1 MRMTILSGSTAF
13 YATKRLMQAGRR
25 LGHTMQTINPLD
37 CDLMIEE
44 GAATIYHKR
53 NKLTRPDII
62 LPRLGSTATEYAVA
76 VTQQFELMGV
86 PTVNTSAAAARA
98 GNKLRAHQFLAK
110 HHIPTPKTI
119 LARRPDHIE
128 RDLTLLG
135 GPPVILKLLQG
146 TQGVGVMIADSR
158 QGIESIL
165 ETFWGLGHII
175 LMQQYIKESG
185 GTDVRVLVVGGQV
198 IGAMRRKAQ
207 TGQFRANIH
216 RGGVGEII
224 SLTQEEEEIA
234 LLATE
239 VMGLD
244 IAGVDLIMSNDGP
257 LVVEVNSSP
266 GFKGFEDAQMAAGM
280 APNIGELFIQYSERK
295 ARKFMPRKKKAAR
308 PSTDLRPPTDP
319 EADLI
324 APVSP
329 DTPIPM
335 QVVTDDHGVPLD

>member
-53 NKLTRPDII
+53 NKITRPDII

-86 PTVNTSAAAARA
+86 PTVNTSGAAARA

-128 RDLTLLG
+128 RDLALLN

-146 TQGVGVMIADSR
+146 TQGVGVMIAETR

-165 ETFWGLGHII
+165 ETFWGLGQII

-185 GTDVRVLVVGGQV
+185 GTDIRVLVVGGQV
-198 IGAMRRKAQ
+198 LGAMQRKAQ
-207 TGQFRANIH
+207 AGQFRANIH
-216 RGGVGEII
+216 RGGIGEII
-224 SLTQEEEEIA
+224 PLGKEEEELA
-234 LLATE
+234 LHACE

-257 LVVEVNSSP
+257 MVVEVNSSP
-266 GFKGFEDAQMAAGM
+266 GFKGFEDAQLAAGIT
-280 APNIGELFIQYSERK
+280 PNIAELFIQYAERK
-295 ARKFMPRKKKAAR
+295 ARKFMPRKKKPVAKPAQGI
-308 PSTDLRPPTDP
+308 PVIDP
-319 EADLI
+319 EEGSGLMEG
-324 APVSP
+324 P

-335 QVVTDDHGVPLD
+335 QVLTDDRGMPLD